1 MRRGAAVPALGSF
14 GEAQGVAGL
23 ELSSV
28 VVGVLGLAGQL
39 TAAELGLCIKDN
51 GDRKS
56 NTRLHGDGLSLSPPN
71 LIRSSQTPVPQEQ
84 TEVRI

>member
-28 VVGVLGLAGQL
+28 VGVLGLAGQP
-39 TAAELGLCIKDN
+39 TAAELGLCIKMTVAK
-51 GDRKS
+51 KS
-56 NTRLHGDGLSLSPPN
+56 NARLHGDRLSLSSPN
-71 LIRSSQTPVPQEQ
+71 RIHSSQTPIPQEQ